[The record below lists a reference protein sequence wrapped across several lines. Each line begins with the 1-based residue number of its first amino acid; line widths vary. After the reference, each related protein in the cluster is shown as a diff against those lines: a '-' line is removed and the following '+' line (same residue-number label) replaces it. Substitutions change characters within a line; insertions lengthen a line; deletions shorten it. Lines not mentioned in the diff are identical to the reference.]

1 MRYTKGEGSYP
12 LGLLPSQYSV
22 GLPLASGELAYT
34 QPIIFYLS
42 ITRSIHH
49 ATSRAPL
56 APERLTIRR
65 RWLSGQPRLELD
77 SAEQSSEVAPL
88 RELWPQMRPAIQAIC
103 ARHCGRDCIAHA
115 G

>member
-1 MRYTKGEGSYP
+1 MRGPLSRRYRQEHKPRASDTEIAIEKGKGSYP
-12 LGLLPSQYSV
+12 HGLLPSQYSV

-42 ITRSIHH
+42 IHPRSIHH

-65 RWLSGQPRLELD
+65 R
-77 SAEQSSEVAPL
+77 
-88 RELWPQMRPAIQAIC
+88 
-103 ARHCGRDCIAHA
+103 
-115 G
+115 

>member
-1 MRYTKGEGSYP
+1 MRGPLSRRYRQGYRASDTEVAIEKGKGSYP

-42 ITRSIHH
+42 ITSAIHH
-49 ATSRAPL
+49 ATSHAPL
-56 APERLTIRR
+56 ALERLTIRL

-77 SAEQSSEVAPL
+77 SAEQSSAVAPL
-88 RELWPQMRPAIQAIC
+88 RELWPP
-103 ARHCGRDCIAHA
+103 
-115 G
+115 